1 MQKQNSIVK
10 KITNKVLSINN
21 TIENYFNQFK
31 TFKTKLKKTDLA
43 GNNKVFFTFAI
54 LVFLTIGYF
63 LLPTIY
69 NKNQLETDIENH
81 VLAKYKID
89 IKFNDKISYGL
100 LPKPHFHSKNL
111 YLLRENNILA
121 KVENFKIFLSIDRF
135 LSLKN
140 LEFQDLAFINSNF
153 EIHTEDFE
161 FFKELFKL
169 NPNNNKIIIKESKF
183 SFINNND
190 DILFENKIEKS
201 SFSYD
206 FKNLL
211 NIFKSNNEIFGITYD
226 LLIKNDVLN
235 KKIFSE
241 FKSNKIRLNI
251 ENELDYGQKFLNGLI
266 SVAFANKLNS
276 FEYIIKKNSLIF
288 SSINKKD
295 FFNGSINFKPFN
307 SNVNLSYNRM
317 NFKNFFNKDSL
328 FIDLIKSK
336 IFYNPNLNFNLK
348 LNVKNVVNLNELNN
362 LFLKFQIS
370 EGNISPSNS
379 SIMWNDDLLITLK
392 ESYINNNEENV
403 NILGKFEIEVQNI
416 NSFHKSFQIK
426 KKYRKKIDKIEID
439 FNYDFIKGSIYFD
452 NVRIDGKSNLKI
464 DKYIDSFNLGE
475 PKIFNKITLKNF
487 VNSLFVIYFG

>member
-211 NIFKSNNEIFGITYD
+211 NIFKSNNEIFGI
-226 LLIKNDVLN
+226 
-235 KKIFSE
+235 
-241 FKSNKIRLNI
+241 
-251 ENELDYGQKFLNGLI
+251 
-266 SVAFANKLNS
+266 
-276 FEYIIKKNSLIF
+276 
-288 SSINKKD
+288 
-295 FFNGSINFKPFN
+295 
-307 SNVNLSYNRM
+307 
-317 NFKNFFNKDSL
+317 
-328 FIDLIKSK
+328 
-336 IFYNPNLNFNLK
+336 
-348 LNVKNVVNLNELNN
+348 
-362 LFLKFQIS
+362 
-370 EGNISPSNS
+370 
-379 SIMWNDDLLITLK
+379 
-392 ESYINNNEENV
+392 
-403 NILGKFEIEVQNI
+403 
-416 NSFHKSFQIK
+416 
-426 KKYRKKIDKIEID
+426 
-439 FNYDFIKGSIYFD
+439 
-452 NVRIDGKSNLKI
+452 
-464 DKYIDSFNLGE
+464 
-475 PKIFNKITLKNF
+475 
-487 VNSLFVIYFG
+487 

>member
-1 MQKQNSIVK
+1 
-10 KITNKVLSINN
+10 
-21 TIENYFNQFK
+21 
-31 TFKTKLKKTDLA
+31 
-43 GNNKVFFTFAI
+43 
-54 LVFLTIGYF
+54 
-63 LLPTIY
+63 
-69 NKNQLETDIENH
+69 
-81 VLAKYKID
+81 
-89 IKFNDKISYGL
+89 
-100 LPKPHFHSKNL
+100 
-111 YLLRENNILA
+111 
-121 KVENFKIFLSIDRF
+121 
-135 LSLKN
+135 
-140 LEFQDLAFINSNF
+140 
-153 EIHTEDFE
+153 
-161 FFKELFKL
+161 
-169 NPNNNKIIIKESKF
+169 
-183 SFINNND
+183 
-190 DILFENKIEKS
+190 
-201 SFSYD
+201 
-206 FKNLL
+206 
-211 NIFKSNNEIFGITYD
+211 TYD